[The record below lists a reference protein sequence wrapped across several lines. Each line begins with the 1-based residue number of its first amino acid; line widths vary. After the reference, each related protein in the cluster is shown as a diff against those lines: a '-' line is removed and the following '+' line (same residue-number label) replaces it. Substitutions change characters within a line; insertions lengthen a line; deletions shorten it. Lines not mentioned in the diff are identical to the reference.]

1 MQDTLEL
8 STYLSPERT
17 VDIETIGK
25 DDLLNMLTDL
35 IARSDKVTDAAKMKK
50 AVFARE
56 KTMSTGI
63 GMGIAVPHARTE
75 GVRDFVVA
83 IARVRQGLDFGSEDK
98 QPVKLVFM
106 LVASDKQD
114 KLVIKLLSRL
124 VLRLKNEDFV
134 NELLAAESATEI
146 YRIIRETK

>member
-1 MQDTLEL
+1 MEL
-8 STYLSPERT
+8 STYLSLERT
-17 VDIETIGK
+17 VDIETIEK
-25 DDLLNMLTDL
+25 DELLNLLIDL
-35 IARSDKVTDAAKMKK
+35 IAKSDKVTDAAKMKK

-63 GMGIAVPHARTE
+63 GKGIAVPHARTD
-75 GVRDFVVA
+75 GVTDFVVA
-83 IARVRQGLDFGSEDK
+83 VARVRQGLDFGSDDK
-98 QPVKLVFM
+98 LPVKLVFM

-114 KLVIKLLSRL
+114 KQVIKLLSRL

-134 NELLAAESATEI
+134 TELLTADSATEI